1 MVAFTYV
8 ESNESNPS
16 EKSTPKDRKGTTYG
30 LPGERVAFLRRH
42 KRGASGKRTKIERLD
57 SLTIIML
64 DACAMHADDDDAIK
78 GCYTTLYRRKI
89 TVRR

>member
-8 ESNESNPS
+8 ELNESNPC
-16 EKSTPKDRKGTTYG
+16 EKSTQRT
-30 LPGERVAFLRRH
+30 ERHYVRSARRAGRVPEKH